1 VRNSRWR
8 WRVRTGGCGPP
19 MSAGP
24 PRAGPRVRGQQ
35 ERRLPDADAGP
46 GGRLCQ
52 LRPGAH
58 SRPPRV
64 FARVPARRTGAWP
77 ATRMRCAC
85 ARAARAATA
94 GAVCGEHRLRNS
106 RLLAS
111 CVRVCVCVCCSF
123 QTTRATRPFR
133 YSRPFNALAFDVG
146 VRACVCACV
155 RVCVHACAASGDGR
169 ARNCHCIFFSEELSL
184 SAIVLIANILYASSM
199 TVYMYV
205 CIYVCM
211 YVCMHVCM

>member
-1 VRNSRWR
+1 MLARRAQVHGYVGNKSAVFPMQTLGLEVDFVNSVQARIPAP
-8 WRVRTGGCGPP
+8 RVCLRACLLGARGR
-19 MSAGP
+19 GP
-24 PRAGPRVRGQQ
+24 PRAC
-35 ERRLPDADAGP
+35 A
-46 GGRLCQ
+46 
-52 LRPGAH
+52 
-58 SRPPRV
+58 
-64 FARVPARRTGAWP
+64 ARVPALP
-77 ATRMRCAC
+77 ALPLQAPAQFTPP
-85 ARAARAATA
+85 
-94 GAVCGEHRLRNS
+94 
-106 RLLAS
+106 